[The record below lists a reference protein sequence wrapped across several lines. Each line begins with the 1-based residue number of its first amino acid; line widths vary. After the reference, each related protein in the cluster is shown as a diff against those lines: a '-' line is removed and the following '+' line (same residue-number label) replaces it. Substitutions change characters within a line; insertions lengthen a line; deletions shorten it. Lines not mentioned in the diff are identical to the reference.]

1 MSADP
6 FAMGGTQGD
15 NAILM
20 LFRDWIA
27 AHRDYSAE
35 NDEDVLEALVDR
47 ANDLEMEIYR
57 TPATGPVGLAIKGYF
72 LGYYHADTTPEIA
85 DFTRPGSYGDDGEL
99 AHWDSRAVK
108 SFFDDAARFVPDLA
122 LLIGGLLDAP
132 VRREAQP

>member
-1 MSADP
+1 MSTDP
-6 FAMGGTQGD
+6 FSTGSTQDD

-27 AHRDYSAE
+27 AHRGYSAASDPAIE
-35 NDEDVLEALVDR
+35 NALVER
-47 ANDLEMEIYR
+47 ANDLEMQIYR

-85 DFTRPGSYGDDGEL
+85 DFTSPDSYGQDGEL

-108 SFFDDAARFVPDLA
+108 SFFDDAARFAPDLA
-122 LLIGGLLDAP
+122 LLIGGLLNAP